1 MQYGALGHKLSGYL
15 NYEHLGK
22 YKNGDPLW
30 ITVLV
35 NHTGESFEDDTGH
48 FEHEMRDEVA

>member
-15 NYEHLGK
+15 NYEPLGK